1 MVWWLKENLY
11 VVKRDIKPYRDIVK
25 IREVQE
31 QSSFGTSENSI
42 NFYSKK
48 RNGEFSR
55 DLCEFSNI

>member
-11 VVKRDIKPYRDIVK
+11 VVKRDIKPYREIVK

-31 QSSFGTSENSI
+31 QSSFGTSENSV
-42 NFYSKK
+42 NFY

-55 DLCEFSNI
+55 DLCEFSNS